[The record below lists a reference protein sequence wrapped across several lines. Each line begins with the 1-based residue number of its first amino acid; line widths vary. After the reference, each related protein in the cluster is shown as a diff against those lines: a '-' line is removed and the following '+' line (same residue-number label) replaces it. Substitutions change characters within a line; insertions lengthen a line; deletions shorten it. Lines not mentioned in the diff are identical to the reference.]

1 MSLLAILNEQAAFG
15 FSGRI
20 NILLKE
26 NDQLFG
32 VIFQYEGKIIGAISG
47 NQRGRKI
54 LFSLIF
60 HDVDSIDKY
69 KLVVEPEIIGPSS
82 FMFDLSY
89 DEVKAA
95 AEKKIPEFLR
105 AKKLRPPANLKLLIN
120 PEIIYNETEIT
131 PEEFSVLETLTE
143 YSGVNEVYQA
153 SKLLEYE
160 VTNAL
165 VSLRK
170 KMAIKVFNNRENI
183 LK

>member
-26 NDQLFG
+26 NNQLFG
-32 VIFQYEGKIIGAISG
+32 VVFQYEGKVIGATSG
-47 NQRGRKI
+47 KQRGRKT

-69 KLVVEPEIIGPSS
+69 KLVVEPEIIGPTS
-82 FMFDLSY
+82 FMFELSVE
-89 DEVKAA
+89 EVKSM
-95 AEKKIPEFLR
+95 AEKQFPEFLR

-120 PEIIYNETEIT
+120 PEIIYNATDVT
-131 PEEFSVLETLTE
+131 PEEFDVLELLTE
-143 YSGVNEVYQA
+143 YSSVNDVYHA
-153 SKLLEYE
+153 SKLLEFE

-170 KMAIKVFNNRENI
+170 KMAIKVLNNQETI

>member
-20 NILLKE
+20 NILLKA
-26 NDQLFG
+26 NDQLLG
-32 VIFQYEGKIIGAISG
+32 VIFQYEGKIIGATSG
-47 NQRGRKI
+47 KQRGKKS

-69 KLVVEPEIIGPSS
+69 KLVVEPEIIGPSN
-82 FMFDLSY
+82 FMFELSI
-89 DEVKAA
+89 DEVKTT
-95 AEKKIPEFLR
+95 AEKQFPEFLR

-120 PEIIYNETEIT
+120 PEIIYNQISVT
-131 PEEFSVLETLTE
+131 PEEFAVLEILTE
-143 YSGVNEVYQA
+143 YSSVNDVYQA
-153 SKLLEYE
+153 SKLLEFE

-170 KMAIKVFNNRENI
+170 KMAIKVLNNQETI